1 MLVTDV
7 RDEICWWRFWQF
19 WSPASTIFL
28 HERGRT
34 FKRCHQDWNS
44 VTKIKKNCHQLQVT
58 NITIAAL
65 ALLSFSLS
73 SQFPP
78 KKNRTS
84 CIFREQD
91 CTYEYIL
98 IYFSR
103 YASRQHWAVYMNSTP
118 SDEVT
123 WENSTW
129 NEHQLG
135 SIHIIRI
142 LANHNRRNSSKFNE
156 ILRSKPILLCVIL
169 PRLGIVIS
177 GLILALSRICLM
189 QR

>member
-1 MLVTDV
+1 MSNLLNEFNIHSYHIKS
-7 RDEICWWRFWQF
+7 RLK
-19 WSPASTIFL
+19 ASTA
-28 HERGRT
+28 ER
-34 FKRCHQDWNS
+34 
-44 VTKIKKNCHQLQVT
+44 V
-58 NITIAAL
+58 
-65 ALLSFSLS
+65 
-73 SQFPP
+73 
-78 KKNRTS
+78 NRTIKQALWK
-84 CIFREQD
+84 IFHETKKTRCVDVISEVVD
-91 CTYEYIL
+91 NYNKTYHTTIK
-98 IYFSR
+98 
-103 YASRQHWAVYMNSTP
+103 MTP
-118 SDEVT
+118 DEVT

>member
-1 MLVTDV
+1 MLQLVMITVLFARPATRSGFLAWLIFVGRPRDYFDV
-7 RDEICWWRFWQF
+7 GD
-19 WSPASTIFL
+19 
-28 HERGRT
+28 
-34 FKRCHQDWNS
+34 QDLNS
-44 VTKIKKNCHQLQVT
+44 VTKIEKFY
-58 NITIAAL
+58 
-65 ALLSFSLS
+65 LLVWVLNFGRR
-73 SQFPP
+73 
-78 KKNRTS
+78 KNRTS

-91 CTYEYIL
+91 CTYEYII

-135 SIHIIRI
+135 LIHIIRI